1 MNIVTDQT
9 TQLCCQSLFLFLD
22 TILFRV
28 SIRNSSHQHI
38 EVLSKTVP
46 KPVLPKDSKD
56 SVLVRVHAVGL
67 NPVDAKQVSGDKL
80 PQGYM
85 RKFFHKAVVRDT
97 VIGFDFL
104 GVVEE
109 SNNGCEY
116 KAGDQVFG
124 TVPPLYGSLQEYIVV
139 PTHHIYRKPS
149 SLTTVEAAALP
160 LVGLT
165 AYQALRPHA
174 RESTHHC
181 GVGRQFWH
189 GTHGAASGR
198 TTGIH
203 HSHCCVQWQE
213 HVLRSNST
221 AGRHTALTT
230 PTPTS
235 LTGPSRFY
243 ETT

>member
-1 MNIVTDQT
+1 MNIVTDQA

-46 KPVLPKDSKD
+46 KPVLPKDCKD

-97 VIGFDFL
+97 VIGFDFS

-174 RESTHHC
+174 GESTSIVVLGASSGTGHMVLQVAERLGFTTRIAVCSGKNMSC
-181 GVGRQFWH
+181 GP
-189 GTHGAASGR
+189 
-198 TTGIH
+198 
-203 HSHCCVQWQE
+203 
-213 HVLRSNST
+213 
-221 AGRHTALTT
+221 TALPADT
-230 PTPTS
+230 
-235 LTGPSRFY
+235 LH
-243 ETT
+243 